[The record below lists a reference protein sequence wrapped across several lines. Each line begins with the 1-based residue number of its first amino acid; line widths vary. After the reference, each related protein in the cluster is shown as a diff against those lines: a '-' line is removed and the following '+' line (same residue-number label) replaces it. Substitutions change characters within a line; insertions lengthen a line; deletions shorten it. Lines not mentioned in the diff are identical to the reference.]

1 VKWHSFTGP
10 ESQMPAP
17 DFCLT
22 SSAGDTLCDFTYR
35 QRVKQVVTF
44 VSGGSEPEWMP
55 ALDALSDRA
64 EHLNRQNTAVLALV
78 PAEPEAIRGL
88 GKDMPYY
95 YPILADRGTQ
105 VRRAYEEL
113 LRGDTGTGDLVF
125 VLDTFGAPYAAAV
138 NAKMDD
144 PALYDQVSQW
154 LTFISIQ
161 CPE

>member
-1 VKWHSFTGP
+1 MKWHVFSGRET
-10 ESQMPAP
+10 ETPAP

-44 VSGGSEPEWMP
+44 PSGDAAAAWMP
-55 ALDALSDRA
+55 MLGAFSDHV
-64 EHLNRQNTAVLALV
+64 EEFSRQNAVVLALV

-88 GKDMPYY
+88 GNDLPYHF
-95 YPILADRGTQ
+95 PILADPGAR
-105 VRRAYEEL
+105 VRREYEEL
-113 LRGDTGTGDLVF
+113 LHGDTGTSHLVF
-125 VLDTFGAPYAAAV
+125 VLDTFGAPYAAVV
-138 NAKMDD
+138 NANPAD
-144 PALYDQVSQW
+144 PSLYDQISQW

>member
-1 VKWHSFTGP
+1 MKWHSFTGP

-35 QRVKQVVTF
+35 QRVKQVVAF
-44 VSGGSEPEWMP
+44 PAGSSPAEWMP
-55 ALDALSDRA
+55 MLGGFSDQV
-64 EHLNRQNTAVLALV
+64 EGFSRQNAVVLALV

-88 GKDMPYY
+88 GNDLPYHF
-95 YPILADRGTQ
+95 PILADPGAR

-113 LRGDTGTGDLVF
+113 LGGDTGTSHLVF
-125 VLDTFGAPYAAAV
+125 VLDTFGAPYAAV
-138 NAKMDD
+138 INANPAD
-144 PALYDQVSQW
+144 PTLYEQISQW